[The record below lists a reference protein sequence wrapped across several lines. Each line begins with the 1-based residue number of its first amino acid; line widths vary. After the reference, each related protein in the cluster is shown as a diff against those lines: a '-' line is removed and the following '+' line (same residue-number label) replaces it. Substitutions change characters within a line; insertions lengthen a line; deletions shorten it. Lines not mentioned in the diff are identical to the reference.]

1 MPNVYEFVPKSE
13 YAPVKQKICSCLSR
27 AVEILKEKEIYVT
40 YSFVG
45 SSNRNGEAFITR
57 IKGGNKG
64 FDFDIN
70 LYVECPSKN
79 KFWKADYLRQEIY
92 QAIDEC
98 FSRIG
103 YDHPEDRTSVIRI
116 KVKDRDNSRII
127 HSVDFAI
134 FQDFYNNNEII
145 QKYSRKISNGQY
157 TWELRGGKNSEAD
170 DKLEWLQENIGD
182 DGDDNF
188 DYSYGEGLTLSDNLK
203 NEYLKLKNNN
213 EDENKASFQLYFEA
227 IANIFN
233 SWQQYIENNPC
244 DDDEDLYD

>member
-1 MPNVYEFVPKSE
+1 MIAPPIKVIAELSKELKDIDIGHVFCHDIRGLDVGAIVY
-13 YAPVKQKICSCLSR
+13 
-27 AVEILKEKEIYVT
+27 
-40 YSFVG
+40 
-45 SSNRNGEAFITR
+45 RNGI
-57 IKGGNKG
+57 
-64 FDFDIN
+64 
-70 LYVECPSKN
+70 
-79 KFWKADYLRQEIY
+79 
-92 QAIDEC
+92 
-98 FSRIG
+98 
-103 YDHPEDRTSVIRI
+103 
-116 KVKDRDNSRII
+116 
-127 HSVDFAI
+127 AI

-188 DYSYGEGLTLSDNLK
+188 DYSYREGLTLSNNLK

-244 DDDEDLYD
+244 DDNEDLYD